1 MKKKITFYLVMILAL
16 GISFSSC
23 VDEKDF
29 DFDRMAQS
37 SINPNI
43 RLNNLLST
51 EITMSDFF
59 NLDSIA
65 DSIDGL
71 ELVTVNH
78 PDGDYLDLVFT
89 IDTLF
94 KLDIPK
100 LDNIN
105 GINFNLPAIEI
116 EDVIGNFYGEFNY
129 PDVSENMEI
138 ISIDIPE
145 IDNSQIIDS
154 IFLKN
159 GSIYI
164 ALTSNINHNGFINL
178 RCKGLRN
185 RLTNEVFNQNL
196 RLSNANQIGT
206 KVFNYEIDLSK
217 YSLILGTNSKLDFE
231 YRMNMNVN
239 GVIKSSYKV
248 NVNIEFSDL
257 SLSTVYGKLG
267 NYNSTF
273 SDSLMVDI
281 FNDSSFAQIFENGKF
296 SLETMYLDF
305 HAETNTGVPA
315 VLNLS
320 TIRAYN
326 DKNNT
331 YSDLITN
338 PQDRIVNINPASQ
351 PGLIGISDRRI
362 NLNTSILNVTPSRIE
377 YLGYVTLN
385 PDNVSGFGPSNPW
398 IKIKSKLHIPLKAQ
412 INDLD
417 YEIELD
423 RIDIGDA
430 SDFIN
435 SASLIL
441 NLTNYFPFSIEAQLY
456 CLDANGNETGQ
467 VLDLN
472 STNNIIITGANVDI
486 NGNVISPSTKTTKIT
501 ITADNFDLIKNAN
514 KMKLKLTLNTSSSGS
529 TKPYIK
535 LDRDSKVSVS
545 LGIDIK
551 ANVTL

>member
-1 MKKKITFYLVMILAL
+1 MKKKITFYLVIILAL
-16 GISFSSC
+16 GIGFSSC

-59 NLDSIA
+59 NLDSLVDDIN
-65 DSIDGL
+65 GL

-116 EDVIGNFYGEFNY
+116 EDVIGNFYGDFNY
-129 PDVSENMEI
+129 PDISEPMEF
-138 ISIDIPE
+138 ISINIPA
-145 IDNSQIIDS
+145 IDDSQIIDS

-164 ALTSNINHNGFINL
+164 ALTSNINHNAFINL

-185 RLTNEVFNQNL
+185 RITNEIFNQNL
-196 RLSNANQIGT
+196 RLSNSNQSGF

-217 YSLILGTNSKLDFE
+217 YSLILGANSKLDFE

-239 GVIKSSYKV
+239 GAIKPSYKV
-248 NVNIEFSDL
+248 NVNLEFSDL
-257 SLSTVYGKLG
+257 SLSTIYGKLG
-267 NYNSTF
+267 NYNTTF

-326 DKNNT
+326 NKNNT

-338 PQDRIVNINPASQ
+338 TEDRNITINPASQ

-362 NLNTSILNVTPSRIE
+362 NFNTSIIDVTPSRIE
-377 YLGYVTLN
+377 YLGNVALN
-385 PDNVSGFGPSNPW
+385 PDNVSGFGPSDPF
-398 IKIKSKLHIPLKAQ
+398 IKIKSKLHIPLKAK

-423 RIDIGDA
+423 KLDIGEA

-456 CLDANGNETGQ
+456 CLDANGIETGQ
-467 VLDLN
+467 VLDIN
-472 STNNIIITGANVDI
+472 DVSNTIISGANIDA
-486 NGNVISPSTKTTKIT
+486 NGNVISPSTKTTKIS
-501 ITADNFDLIKNAN
+501 ITADNFNIIKNAN
-514 KMKLKLTLNTSSSGS
+514 KMKLKLTLNTSSNGS
-529 TKPYIK
+529 NKPYIK
-535 LDRDSKVSVS
+535 LDRDSKVSVNI
-545 LGIDIK
+545 GIDFK
-551 ANVTL
+551 ANITL

>member
-1 MKKKITFYLVMILAL
+1 MKKKITFYLVIILAL
-16 GISFSSC
+16 GIGFSSC

-59 NLDSIA
+59 NLDSLVDDIN
-65 DSIDGL
+65 GL

-116 EDVIGNFYGEFNY
+116 EDVIGNFYGDFNY
-129 PDVSENMEI
+129 PDISEPMEF
-138 ISIDIPE
+138 ISIDIPA
-145 IDNSQIIDS
+145 IDDSQIIDS

-164 ALTSNINHNGFINL
+164 ALTSNINHNAFINL

-185 RLTNEVFNQNL
+185 RITNEIFNQNL
-196 RLSNANQIGT
+196 RLSNSNQSGF
-206 KVFNYEIDLSK
+206 KVFNYEIDLSR
-217 YSLILGTNSKLDFE
+217 YSLILGANSKLDFE

-239 GVIKSSYKV
+239 GAIKPNYKV
-248 NVNIEFSDL
+248 NVNLEFSDL

-267 NYNSTF
+267 NYNTTF

-326 DKNNT
+326 NKNNT

-338 PQDRIVNINPASQ
+338 TEDRNITINPASQ

-362 NLNTSILNVTPSRIE
+362 NLNTSIIDVTPSRIE
-377 YLGYVTLN
+377 YLGNVALN
-385 PDNVSGFGPSNPW
+385 PDNVSGFGPSDPF
-398 IKIKSKLHIPLKAQ
+398 IKIKSKLHIPLKAK

-423 RIDIGDA
+423 KLDIGEA

-456 CLDANGNETGQ
+456 CLDANGIETGQ
-467 VLDLN
+467 VLDIN
-472 STNNIIITGANVDI
+472 DVSNTIISGANIDA
-486 NGNVISPSTKTTKIT
+486 NGNVISPSTKTTKIS
-501 ITADNFDLIKNAN
+501 ITADNFNIIKNAN
-514 KMKLKLTLNTSSSGS
+514 KMKLKLTLNTSSNGS
-529 TKPYIK
+529 NKPYIK
-535 LDRDSKVSVS
+535 LDRDSKVSVNI
-545 LGIDIK
+545 GIDFK
-551 ANVTL
+551 ANITL